1 MPDMSWTP
9 SQGDTISKGDSYEF
23 IEQVGSGGFSVVWK
37 AQNQS
42 TGEDVAIKVPN
53 YANANMPDTD
63 IEVYFGRELS
73 ALENITNA
81 GGHPHIME
89 LHESVSHQGVDLM
102 VVDFITGE
110 LMEDVQ
116 SITDSQKVRQ
126 IGIAICDIFS
136 FLHENEIIYRDL
148 KPDNIMLTGND
159 EPKLIDFNTAR
170 DPLQCPNGHEIK
182 FENADQNHCTV
193 CGTDLNSGTVVTA
206 GGKFKAPDLTNQQYR
221 QGPWTDVYAIGKILF
236 YILNSGQAVIQ
247 DNIDPR
253 DYQVSTSA
261 PLAEII
267 QRSTA
272 VNPTNRF
279 RNATEMKEAL
289 EQNDASVSGPSATL
303 RIQSTGQEFTV
314 SPGDTLGRKNTAG
327 PYATIEVD
335 DPGNDAYI
343 SRIHMKF
350 EHEQGRW
357 VLKDTSKN
365 GTILYKNGTPYQLDS
380 TSRTQNP
387 DRRALDDRDVISP
400 VAENYGLDLQ
410 FRTN

>member
-1 MPDMSWTP
+1 MSWTP

-53 YANANMPDTD
+53 YANTNMRNTD
-63 IEVYFGRELS
+63 IEMYFGRELS
-73 ALENITNA
+73 ALEDIMSV

-89 LHESVSHQGVDLM
+89 LHESLSHQGVDLM

-110 LMEDVQ
+110 LMEDIQ
-116 SITDSQKVRQ
+116 SITDPQKVRQ

-182 FENADQNHCTV
+182 FENADQNKCTV

-221 QGPWTDVYAIGKILF
+221 QGPWSDVYAIGKLLF
-236 YILNSGQAVIQ
+236 YTLNSGQAVIQ
-247 DNIDPR
+247 NNIDPR
-253 DYQVSTSA
+253 DYQVSTPA

-267 QRSTA
+267 QQSTA
-272 VNPTNRF
+272 INPTNRF

-343 SRIHMKF
+343 SRIHVKF
-350 EHEQGRW
+350 EHEHGRW
-357 VLKDTSKN
+357 VLKDTSTN
-365 GTILYKNGTPYQLDS
+365 GTILHKNGTPYRLDS

-387 DRRALDDRDVISP
+387 DRRALDDRDVITP
-400 VAENYGLDLQ
+400 VAENYGLNIQ
-410 FRTN
+410 FRV